1 MTKDNDDKKA
11 GFHLWKL
18 FTKDIEPIKD
28 PKWDEFEAMLG
39 EAPDEA
45 KKHAQMPSESVLPP
59 IQEPEAARR
68 YTESDFQVDRRTHDR
83 LRKGKIQIE
92 GTLDLHGK
100 NQGQAKVALENFV
113 LRAVSQKKRC
123 VLVITG
129 KGKTGHTSDQWMA
142 QGEGILKARVPEWLA
157 LSPLR
162 QHILQTA
169 PARQSHGG
177 SGALYVY
184 LRKS

>member
-1 MTKDNDDKKA
+1 MTKDRDDKKE

-28 PKWDEFEAMLG
+28 PKWDELEATLG
-39 EAPDEA
+39 ASSQEREVAENAPN
-45 KKHAQMPSESVLPP
+45 ESVLPP
-59 IQEPEAARR
+59 IKEPEKIRG
-68 YTESDFQVDRRTHDR
+68 YTDSDFQMDRRTHER
-83 LRKGKIQIE
+83 LRKGKIPIE

-100 NQGQAKVALENFV
+100 NQGQAKDALEAFI

-129 KGKTGHTSDQWMA
+129 KGKTGHTSDQWMV
-142 QGEGILKARVPEWLA
+142 QGEGVLKARIPEWLS
-157 LSPLR
+157 LHPLR
-162 QHILQTA
+162 PHVLKTVQAH
-169 PARQSHGG
+169 QSHGG